1 MAQVTTVHQPR
12 PWQDWGPGH
21 EPESVREA
29 YDDRLRAQAETQAEA
44 EPEAEI
50 G

>member
-1 MAQVTTVHQPR
+1 MTKVTIVHQPR
-12 PWQDWGPGH
+12 SWQNWGPGH

-29 YDDRLRAQAETQAEA
+29 YDDRLRAQAEAQAEA
-44 EPEAEI
+44 EQEAEI